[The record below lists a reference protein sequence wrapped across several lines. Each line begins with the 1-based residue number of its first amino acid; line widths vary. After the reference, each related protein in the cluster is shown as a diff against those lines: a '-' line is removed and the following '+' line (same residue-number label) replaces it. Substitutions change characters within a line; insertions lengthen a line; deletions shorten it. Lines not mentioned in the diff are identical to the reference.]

1 LVVSFD
7 TDGGRGTSEGY
18 DDNISRSP
26 YALWMRFS
34 RLSFGPKLL
43 FATLR
48 AYSSAGTVEG
58 DPYVYRKC
66 N

>member
-18 DDNISRSP
+18 DAHISISP

-34 RLSFGPKLL
+34 RLSFGPKLP
-43 FATLR
+43 FETLR
-48 AYSSAGTVEG
+48 AYSSEGTVEG
-58 DPYVYRKC
+58 DP
-66 N
+66 